1 MAHGK
6 QAQILNK
13 TEFDL
18 LLADAATTRN
28 PTRDRL
34 IILLS
39 FKAGLRACEIANLS
53 WSMVTDASGNVAD
66 GISLTDAASKTVRN
80 RNMRRAS
87 GGGRYIPMHPMIQAA
102 LEVMRDDP
110 PRRFAHP
117 LWPQPTDPVVPSEQ
131 GRYSP
136 NAIAVW
142 FHLRFKRLGLQGASS
157 HSGRR
162 TFITSAARAII
173 RAGGSLRDVQTLA
186 GHKSLLVTQRYIE
199 PDAPAQRRIVNM
211 V

>member
-1 MAHGK
+1 MSQGR
-6 QAQILNK
+6 QAKILSP
-13 TEFDL
+13 TELNIL
-18 LLADAATTRN
+18 LSDAATSRN

-34 IILLS
+34 MILLS

-53 WSMVTDASGNVAD
+53 WSMVTDASGSVAD
-66 GISLTDAASKTVRN
+66 TIALTDAASKTVRN

-102 LEVMRDDP
+102 LKTMRDDP

-117 LWPQPTDPVVPSEQ
+117 LWPRPSDPVCPSEQ

-136 NAIAVW
+136 NAVAVW
-142 FHLRFKRLGLQGASS
+142 FHLRFKRLGLSGASS

-162 TFITSAARAII
+162 TFITGAARAII

-211 V
+211 L

>member
-1 MAHGK
+1 MSLGR
-6 QAQILNK
+6 QAKILSPQ
-13 TEFDL
+13 ELAL
-18 LLADAATTRN
+18 LLADAATSRN

-66 GISLTDAASKTVRN
+66 SIALTDAASKTVKN
-80 RNMRRAS
+80 RNMRRSS
-87 GGGRYIPMHPMIQAA
+87 GGGRNIPIHPMLARA
-102 LEVMRDDP
+102 LELMRDDP
-110 PRRFAHP
+110 PRRFAR
-117 LWPQPTDPVVPSEQ
+117 LDWPRPTDPVCPSEQ

-142 FHLRFKRLGLQGASS
+142 FHLKFKKLNLQGASS

-162 TFITSAARAII
+162 TFITGAARAII
-173 RAGGSLRDVQTLA
+173 RAGGSLRDVQELA
-186 GHKSLLVTQRYIE
+186 GHRSLYVTQRYIE

-211 V
+211 L

>member
-1 MAHGK
+1 MSQGR
-6 QAQILNK
+6 QAKILSP
-13 TEFDL
+13 TEL
-18 LLADAATTRN
+18 VILLADATTSRN

-66 GISLTDAASKTVRN
+66 SIALTDAASKTVRN
-80 RNMRRAS
+80 RNMRRSS
-87 GGGRYIPMHPMIQAA
+87 GGGRTIPIHPMLHAT
-102 LEVMRDDP
+102 LELMKDDP
-110 PRRFAHP
+110 PRRHAHP
-117 LWPQPTDPVVPSEQ
+117 LWPRPTDPVVPSER

-142 FHLRFKRLGLQGASS
+142 FHIRYRRLGLNGASS

-162 TFITSAARAII
+162 TFITNAARQITQ
-173 RAGGSLRDVQTLA
+173 AGGSIVDVQVLA
-186 GHKSLLVTQRYIE
+186 GHSSLSMTQKYIDSDSAVRRRLVGL
-199 PDAPAQRRIVNM
+199 V
-211 V
+211 